1 MKHIFLLLL
10 FAPLARAAAQDDCC
24 CCDFRQKGQ
33 TEYNAGR
40 YQSAI
45 KKWQLGQRCPDAAQC
60 PTLAQLI
67 REAQTHLPKPKPKP
81 AKTTPAK
88 TTPSQP
94 AADQNGD
101 AFWELV
107 KDSEDPKTI
116 QKFLDQ
122 YPNSRH
128 AAAASQ
134 RIKALTPAVS
144 RPADTPKTNALSA
157 AKAPPGF
164 AYVKGGT
171 FQMGDVF
178 GEGYDSEK
186 PVHTITV
193 SDFYLGKTEV
203 TFDEYDAFC
212 AATGRDKPDD
222 RGWGRGKRPVI
233 YVSWYDAVEYCNW
246 RSAQEGLRPVYA
258 IDKNTKD
265 PNNTSEYDDLKW
277 KVSADR
283 SANGYR
289 LPTEA
294 EWEYAARAV
303 STPEGPRGGGK
314 VRFGNGRDLADPSQI
329 NFDATS
335 ASTYSVAGEFRQQTV
350 PVGSLNAPNALGLH
364 DLSGNVWEWC
374 YDWYDENYYAQ
385 SDGATNPAGAGGGKY
400 AVLRG
405 GSWYFNV
412 QDCRV
417 ARRFWNFR
425 SFRNNLYGFRL
436 ARGG

>member
-1 MKHIFLLLL
+1 MRQILPLVLFCLL
-10 FAPLARAAAQDDCC
+10 AARAAAQDDCC

-67 REAQTHLPKPKPKP
+67 REAKTHLSKPKP
-81 AKTTPAK
+81 AESHPSVVLATT
-88 TTPSQP
+88 
-94 AADQNGD
+94 N
-101 AFWELV
+101 
-107 KDSEDPKTI
+107 TI
-116 QKFLDQ
+116 
-122 YPNSRH
+122 
-128 AAAASQ
+128 
-134 RIKALTPAVS
+134 
-144 RPADTPKTNALSA
+144 SA

-178 GEGYDSEK
+178 GEGKSDERPMYL
-186 PVHTITV
+186 VTV
-193 SDFYLGKTEV
+193 SDYYIGKTEV

-212 AATGRDKPDD
+212 AATGHDKPTD
-222 RGWGRGKRPVI
+222 GVWGRGKRPVI
-233 YVSWYDAVEYCNW
+233 LVSWYDAVEYCNW

-258 IDKNTKD
+258 IDKNSKD
-265 PNNTSEYDDLKW
+265 PNNTNDYDGLKW

-303 STPEGPRGGGK
+303 STPEGPRGGGE
-314 VRFGNGRDLADPSQI
+314 VRFGHGRDLADPAQI
-329 NFDATS
+329 NFDAST
-335 ASTYSVAGEFRQQTV
+335 STYSVAGEYRQQTV

-374 YDWYDENYYAQ
+374 YDWYNENYYAQ
-385 SDGATNPAGAGGGKY
+385 SGGASNPAGLSSGSAR
-400 AVLRG
+400 VQRG
-405 GSWYFNV
+405 GSWSSDPQY
-412 QDCRV
+412 CRV
-417 ARRFWNFR
+417 ANRYGVVPGGRHV
-425 SFRNNLYGFRL
+425 SVGFRL
-436 ARGG
+436 ARTF

>member
-1 MKHIFLLLL
+1 MKPLYTLLLL
-10 FAPLARAAAQDDCC
+10 FLFPLARAAAQDDCC

-60 PTLAQLI
+60 PTLGQLI
-67 REAQTHLPKPKPKP
+67 REAQTHLPKPKP
-81 AKTTPAK
+81 A
-88 TTPSQP
+88 
-94 AADQNGD
+94 
-101 AFWELV
+101 E
-107 KDSEDPKTI
+107 
-116 QKFLDQ
+116 
-122 YPNSRH
+122 
-128 AAAASQ
+128 
-134 RIKALTPAVS
+134 S
-144 RPADTPKTNALSA
+144 RPSEVSATTSTLSA

-178 GEGYDSEK
+178 GEGEADEK
-186 PVHTITV
+186 PVHTVTI
-193 SDFYLGKTEV
+193 SDFYLGKTEL
-203 TFDEYDAFC
+203 TFDEYDDFC
-212 AATGRDKPDD
+212 AATGHDKPRDF
-222 RGWGRGKRPVI
+222 GWGRGSRPVI

-265 PNNTSEYDDLKW
+265 PNNTNNYDDLKW

-303 STPEGPRGGGK
+303 VGPSGTGQGGGQ
-314 VRFGNGRDLADPSQI
+314 VRFGNGRDLADPAQI
-329 NFDATS
+329 NFDASSALTS
-335 ASTYSVAGEFRQQTV
+335 YSVAGEYRRQTL
-350 PVGSLNAPNALGLH
+350 PVSSLNAPNALGPH

-374 YDWYDENYYAQ
+374 YDWYNENYYAQ
-385 SDGATNPAGAGGGKY
+385 SGGASNPAGLSSGSAR
-400 AVLRG
+400 VQRG
-405 GSWYFNV
+405 GSWSSDPQY
-412 QDCRV
+412 CRV
-417 ARRFWNFR
+417 ANRYGVVPGGRHV
-425 SFRNNLYGFRL
+425 SVGFRL
-436 ARGG
+436 ARTF